1 MNFILKSD
9 QLDFHSFQNEI
20 LEYKFQTKT
29 GKRWPSLSV
38 HQGLSV
44 SGIGLGRA
52 AFHCFTVFR
61 HVFLIAIRN

>member
-1 MNFILKSD
+1 MNFNLKSD

-20 LEYKFQTKT
+20 LEYKFQNKK

-52 AFHCFTVFR
+52 AFYCFTVFL